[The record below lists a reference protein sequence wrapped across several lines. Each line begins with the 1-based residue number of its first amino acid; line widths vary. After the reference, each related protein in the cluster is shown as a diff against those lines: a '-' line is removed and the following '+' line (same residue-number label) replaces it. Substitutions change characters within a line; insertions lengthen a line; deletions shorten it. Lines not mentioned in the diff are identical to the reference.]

1 MSVCYWVLR
10 CLMFNWCYCC
20 CCLPPPSNIGER
32 FLWHKLKKTNTNTRY
47 THITNMHL
55 TPPRNDWPIFPTS
68 KTQHDTHTHTHANI
82 DNIIAIMARTCHL
95 YCETNRKRSPHFS
108 RYHKCPVYGGNI
120 GDGCFSGFHILAVSW
135 LLYRLFLRSSLS
147 QGWRWQSTVS
157 WHRIWILWAKTK
169 C

>member
-1 MSVCYWVLR
+1 MLLLLLSTT
-10 CLMFNWCYCC
+10 
-20 CCLPPPSNIGER
+20 I
-32 FLWHKLKKTNTNTRY
+32 LKYRGTVFVAQTKTNQYKYTIHTYYQYASYTPTKWLANIPNLKNT
-47 THITNMHL
+47 T
-55 TPPRNDWPIFPTS
+55 W
-68 KTQHDTHTHTHANI
+68 HTHTHANI

-147 QGWRWQSTVS
+147 QRWRWQSTVS